1 MLCILLSVLNSVSV
15 SVSLYHANAQKT
27 EEEFVANRTWEMKP
41 IALVEP
47 LRLPPPPGKRRECRA
62 FLLAAAIFLLF
73 KAATVVVVTV
83 ELVALALDVVTLLL
97 LPLPLLLEEEEEEEE
112 EALIA
117 LSFPKS
123 NPSLESCTPTALPEM
138 SPTLFSHSGSQAT
151 ASGVEHAMDFPNGTV
166 LYASWPFSNPVT
178 KCSSKIDLNK

>member
-1 MLCILLSVLNSVSV
+1 MYPPLCLKLCLCLRL
-15 SVSLYHANAQKT
+15 SLYHANAQKT

-47 LRLPPPPGKRRECRA
+47 LRIPPPPGKRRECRA

-83 ELVALALDVVTLLL
+83 ELVALALDVVALLL

-112 EALIA
+112 EEALTA